1 MTVTTVM
8 VAQVVFTGCTVSD
21 DRPDS
26 DIRLVKRDVEFN
38 ENESDSNE
46 GFFYSLV
53 HFFGSSK
60 HDQDGDKPDFITTF
74 DLIRLLDE
82 KYAMKQFYCV
92 INEGQCDSVG
102 LRLKGMR

>member
-8 VAQVVFTGCTVSD
+8 IAQVVFTGCTASN

-38 ENESDSNE
+38 ENDSDSNE
-46 GFFYSLV
+46 GFFYSLA
-53 HFFGSSK
+53 HFFRRSK
-60 HDQDGDKPDFITTF
+60 HDDNDKPDFITTF

-92 INEGQCDSVG
+92 INEDQCDSVG